1 MLEDAIREMVRL
13 LREIR
18 DLVAAIEGREPV
30 APADDIDIGKHAED
44 HGRHETDP

>member
-1 MLEDAIREMVRL
+1 MLDDAIREMVRL

-30 APADDIDIGKHAED
+30 APGDVDSGQQVGDPD
-44 HGRHETDP
+44 SHETDP